1 MWTNL
6 KDGRVINQGGDIQVD
21 ANVLNMAGV
30 KWNIGFNVSLNR
42 NVVYGLQDDIL
53 IYGQR
58 SQLTHIT
65 RNGYAIGSY
74 YGMVSEGLI
83 TVDDYALIQEDA
95 KHVGEEG
102 YTRLGPAV
110 ADYANVY
117 VGDVKWRDVNGD
129 GKITEDDRDI
139 IGDNYPKFS
148 YGFNTSLSWKGLS
161 LSASFDGQ
169 YGNSVINFSRYYIC
183 NLEGGV
189 NTMSI
194 ALNRYRGEYTQPYA
208 MNDDMMFRANRS
220 QKNLNTKFSTYF
232 VEDASFLRMTNL
244 TLGYSIPDNKAF
256 RTIGLSRFY
265 IYFSVDNVFTATKYT
280 GYNPDVDYN
289 ASNTAPGL
297 DFGTYPLARSFSG
310 GVKLTF

>member
-1 MWTNL
+1 MT
-6 KDGRVINQGGDIQVD
+6 
-21 ANVLNMAGV
+21 
-30 KWNIGFNVSLNR
+30 
-42 NVVYGLQDDIL
+42 
-53 IYGQR
+53 
-58 SQLTHIT
+58 
-65 RNGYAIGSY
+65 
-74 YGMVSEGLI
+74 
-83 TVDDYALIQEDA
+83 
-95 KHVGEEG
+95 
-102 YTRLGPAV
+102 GPAV

-117 VGDVKWRDVNGD
+117 IGDVKWKDVNGD

-169 YGNSVINFSRYYIC
+169 FGNSVINFSRYYIA
-183 NLEGGV
+183 NNEGGV
-189 NTMSI
+189 NSLDI
-194 ALNRYRGEYTQPYA
+194 CNNRYRGEYTKPYDT
-208 MNDDMMFRANRS
+208 NSDMMFRANRS

-244 TLGYSIPDNKAF
+244 TLGYTIPENKAF
-256 RTIGLSRFY
+256 NVLGVSKCY

-310 GVKLTF
+310 GIKLTF

>member
-1 MWTNL
+1 
-6 KDGRVINQGGDIQVD
+6 
-21 ANVLNMAGV
+21 
-30 KWNIGFNVSLNR
+30 
-42 NVVYGLQDDIL
+42 
-53 IYGQR
+53 
-58 SQLTHIT
+58 
-65 RNGYAIGSY
+65 
-74 YGMVSEGLI
+74 MVSEGLI
-83 TVDDYALIQEDA
+83 TPEDYALIQEDA

-102 YTRLGPAV
+102 YQLQGVPV

-117 VGDVKWRDVNGD
+117 VGDVKWKDVNGD

-148 YGFNTSLSWKGLS
+148 YGFNTTLSWKGLS

-183 NLEGGV
+183 NNEGGC
-189 NTMSI
+189 NTMAVS
-194 ALNRYRGEYTQPYA
+194 LNRYQGEYTQPYA
-208 MNDDMMFRANRS
+208 VNNDMMFRANRT

-244 TLGYSIPDNKAF
+244 TLGYTIPDNKAF
-256 RTIGLSRFY
+256 KTIGLSKFY
-265 IYFSVDNVFTATKYT
+265 LYFSVDNVFTATKYT